1 MLRHGHFG
9 KAVDGLMAENWEDLG
24 KISMILNYL
33 LVFGNQWVLG
43 IGIERLETHDLGSA
57 ILESKF
63 IL

>member
-1 MLRHGHFG
+1 
-9 KAVDGLMAENWEDLG
+9 MAENWEDLG